1 MTETPKYIDTQ
12 SVDDKIDTLNVNRE
26 LIDSILE
33 KNWVNNEV
41 ADVLYDKIINEISSI
56 EVNADDYIST
66 WMLDWWDIDEWTR
79 EEKEFF
85 QKIVES
91 RNKSIDA
98 LIKFLSESSDKSAL
112 RELFQYNEKL
122 SSIVDSVINNEEN
135 IVEANTWN
143 DIKEESF
150 MDKLANS
157 LWNTLIPWTMKH
169 NNDVKQAYASMWY
182 EPWRMKN

>member
-26 LIDSILE
+26 LIDSILNE
-33 KNWVNNEV
+33 KWVDIDL
-41 ADVLYDKIINEISSI
+41 ADALYDKIISEISSI

-98 LIKFLSESSDKSAL
+98 LIKSLSEASDKDAL
-112 RELFQYNEKL
+112 RELFQYDEEL

-135 IVEANTWN
+135 IAEANTWN
-143 DIKEESF
+143 NTKEESF
-150 MDKLANS
+150 MDKIANGI
-157 LWNTLIPWTMKH
+157 WNTLIPGTMKH
-169 NNDVKQAYASMWY
+169 NKDVRQTYASMWY